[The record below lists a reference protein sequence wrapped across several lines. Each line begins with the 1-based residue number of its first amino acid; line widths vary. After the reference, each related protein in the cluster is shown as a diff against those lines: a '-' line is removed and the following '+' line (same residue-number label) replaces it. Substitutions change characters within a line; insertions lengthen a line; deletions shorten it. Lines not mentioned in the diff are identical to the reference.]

1 MKSKGLLIVLIG
13 ISLGFWVHWSLGVIL
28 FLVGVYVG
36 VKEDE
41 KQRAAEEAGQAEK
54 DAEQAEET
62 AERAEETAAQ
72 AVEAETH
79 PENEAE
85 ETNEE
90 DPKEIRGRR

>member
-54 DAEQAEET
+54 AQEVGAAEGTGET
-62 AERAEETAAQ
+62 GVAALPEGTERDRAEEQ
-72 AVEAETH
+72 PHE
-79 PENEAE
+79 
-85 ETNEE
+85 
-90 DPKEIRGRR
+90 

>member
-54 DAEQAEET
+54 AQEVRAAEGTGETGVAALPEGTERDCAEEQPH
-62 AERAEETAAQ
+62 E
-72 AVEAETH
+72 
-79 PENEAE
+79 
-85 ETNEE
+85 
-90 DPKEIRGRR
+90 